1 MSTALRCYRYVGPI
15 DLGDERL
22 RGRLFVGARFVCGQ
36 ARRIC
41 IDAQQVCGCT
51 GHIIVRPRPADFIP
65 PSKSI
70 PWCSISCP
78 RCVPTWEVSQAAKH
92 LPPWNGIWTK
102 PDVRLACPA
111 CRSVL
116 TTSWSGLNGIPHT
129 DGYRIPMATGNT
141 TRRRR
146 GVSLVIWLLGRLFRR
161 PLPRPSAR
169 PNARRPG

>member
-1 MSTALRCYRYVGPI
+1 MQEPAKPYQRTQVHVYCPRCYRNVGPI

-22 RGRLFVGARFVCGQ
+22 RGRSFVSARFVCGQ
-36 ARRIC
+36 ARRIYN
-41 IDAQQVCGCT
+41 DARQVCGCL
-51 GHIIVRPRPADFIP
+51 GHVIVRPRPTDFIP
-65 PSKSI
+65 PNKAI

-129 DGYRIPMATGNT
+129 DGYRKHDPQVN
-141 TRRRR
+141 
-146 GVSLVIWLLGRLFRR
+146 V
-161 PLPRPSAR
+161 P
-169 PNARRPG
+169 